1 MDLSPSPVE
10 SFGADLP
17 ALLQRC
23 APDVHPQTLTKL
35 VWTESTAQPY
45 AIGVVGA
52 RLERQP
58 RNLPEAVAT
67 VRELRR
73 QGLRFSAGLGQ
84 IMVDNW
90 AGLGLDEHSV
100 FQPCRNLGAAQVLLK
115 RCFERARRQGS
126 PQQTALRQAF
136 SCYYSGNFSTGY
148 AHGYVQRVVSAPD
161 RLGVPP
167 LQKGVAIE

>member
-90 AGLGLDEHSV
+90 AWMSTASSSPAATWVPHKSCSSAASSV
-100 FQPCRNLGAAQVLLK
+100 RAGKAARSRR
-115 RCFERARRQGS
+115 RCARPS
-126 PQQTALRQAF
+126 AATTAATSRPATPMAT
-136 SCYYSGNFSTGY
+136 CSG
-148 AHGYVQRVVSAPD
+148 
-161 RLGVPP
+161 
-167 LQKGVAIE
+167 